1 MKGKLDERPNARHRV
16 NMKTREEGNHEDRY
30 KNYTKKN
37 EEKSRKPLKYT

>member
-1 MKGKLDERPNARHRV
+1 MKRKLDERPNARHRV

-30 KNYTKKN
+30 KKLYQKN